1 MRCTTL
7 YASLVTS
14 LVALSEAFSHRS
26 TCTKF
31 NFQHALPKEATVL
44 STAFVEAGGSYGEG
58 APDIAYP
65 SNSTYLPE
73 LCAVIVNVT
82 TSAISSYRF
91 GLFLPSQWNDRFLAV
106 GNGGFAGGINWLS
119 MGNGVTYGHAV
130 VSTDTGHNSTSLDVS
145 WALDNEEKRKDFGFR
160 AIHGSVV
167 LGKALTE
174 AFYLR
179 DIQYSYYTGSSTGG
193 RQGLKEVQLHAD
205 SFDGVLI
212 GAPAW
217 WTSHQQPWTSK
228 VATYNLPVSSPNHIP
243 SDLFAVIANQV
254 VKHCDI
260 LDGVVDGIVSSPSE
274 CNLESLELACDTETA
289 NASACLTAP
298 QLQTLQEI
306 YANYTVDG
314 QLIFPGM
321 ELGSEA
327 TWSMLL
333 SGDAPSGL
341 GDGYIQN
348 FVLND
353 PDWTW
358 EQYNDSIVSLAEKI
372 DPGECTA
379 WDYSS
384 LDKFRDRGGKLFLF
398 HGLADGGIVPRSS
411 GVFYERTLALLGGLD
426 AVRDWFRLF
435 YIPGMEHVGDTPVG
449 APWFISGGSQASRL
463 GSNAWAG
470 RNRLEDPQHDALLA
484 LMDWVENG
492 MVIKQVIATTW
503 TNSTD
508 PTSGVLRQRPLCPYP
523 EKQVYIGGNEKVPES
538 WKCV

>member
-7 YASLVTS
+7 YAFLVISLA
-14 LVALSEAFSHRS
+14 ALSEASNHRS
-26 TCTKF
+26 TCIKSS
-31 NFQHALPKEATVL
+31 FQNALPKEATVL

-65 SNSTYLPE
+65 LNSTHLPE
-73 LCAVIVNVT
+73 LCAVIVKVT
-82 TSAISSYRF
+82 TSAIFSYRF
-91 GLFLPSQWNDRFLAV
+91 GLFLPSLWNDRFLAV

-130 VSTDTGHNSTSLDVS
+130 VSTDTGHNSTSSDVS

-174 AFYLR
+174 AFYRR
-179 DIQYSYYTGSSTGG
+179 DIQYSYYAGSSTGG

-205 SFDGVLI
+205 SFDGLLI

-217 WTSHQQPWTSK
+217 WTAHQQPWTSK

-254 VKHCDI
+254 IKQCDI
-260 LDGVVDGIVSSPSE
+260 LDGVVDGIVSSPINGE
-274 CNLESLELACDTETA
+274 
-289 NASACLTAP
+289 
-298 QLQTLQEI
+298 
-306 YANYTVDG
+306 
-314 QLIFPGM
+314 LIFPGM

-327 TWSMLL
+327 TWPMLL
-333 SGDAPSGL
+333 SGDAPSEL
-341 GDGYIQN
+341 GDGYIEN

-358 EQYNDSIVSLAEKI
+358 EHYNDSIVSLAEKL

-384 LDKFRDRGGKLFLF
+384 LGKFRDRGGKLFLF

-463 GSNAWAG
+463 GSNAWVG
-470 RNRLEDPQHDALLA
+470 RTGLDDPQHDALLA
-484 LMDWVENG
+484 LMDWVEKG
-492 MVIKQVIATTW
+492 MVIKQIIATTW
-503 TNSTD
+503 SNSTN
-508 PTSGVLRQRPLCPYP
+508 PASGVLRQRPLCPYP

-538 WKCV
+538 WKCA